1 MKEKK
6 NQIWNRWKND
16 LPKLKREAVDVLS
29 RTYLEIG
36 QKPSVED
43 IVTMA
48 NILVDDLANNTQFST
63 MTMEDVSRAFR
74 EGVRAGDEASVFLN
88 VRTWNIWLRAEKKK
102 VAKKVIEMHKKQE
115 LEYLENARLMGGN
128 INKAKLLK

>member
-1 MKEKK
+1 MKDKK

-16 LPKLKREAVDVLS
+16 LPKLKREAVDILS

-102 VAKKVIEMHKKQE
+102 VAKKVIEHHKKQE
-115 LEYLENARLMGGN
+115 LEYLENARLMGGT
-128 INKAKLLK
+128 INKAKMIK

>member
-88 VRTWNIWLRAEKKK
+88 VRTWNIWLSAEKKK

>member
-1 MKEKK
+1 MDKRK
-6 NQIWNRWKND
+6 QIWYRWKND
-16 LPKLKREAVDVLS
+16 LPKLKEEAVDILS

-36 QKPSVED
+36 QKPGVED

-63 MTMEDVSRAFR
+63 MTMEDVARGFR

-88 VRTWNIWLRAEKKK
+88 VRTWNIWLRNEKKK
-102 VAKKVIEMHKKQE
+102 VAKKVIEFHKQQE
-115 LEYLENARLMGGN
+115 IEYIENAQIMSGT